1 MIAVITGDIVHS
13 RKAGKAS
20 AWLVPFKKLLN
31 TWGKSPETWEIYRG
45 DSFQVRITEAESALW
60 HAFCIKS
67 LIKSILITDAE
78 GKSIRL
84 DVRMAIG
91 IGEDGFKTKKITESN
106 GDAFIRSGEQF
117 EKLQSEKVN
126 LSLQSPWPEWDNDMN
141 LKIRLGLIAMDN
153 WSINSAELMF
163 IILQQPQL
171 KQTEISGIL
180 GIEQN
185 SVSGRYSRAY
195 AGEIM
200 ALEQNF
206 REQVKKQQS

>member
-1 MIAVITGDIVHS
+1 MIAVITGDIIHS
-13 RKAGKAS
+13 RKVKDS
-20 AWLVPFKKLLN
+20 SPWLYPFKILLN
-31 TWGKSPETWEIYRG
+31 SWGKSPEIWEIYRG
-45 DSFQVRITEAESALW
+45 DSFQIKVDDVEKALLY
-60 HAFCIKS
+60 AFCIKA
-67 LIKSILITDAE
+67 LIKSIVITDQDE
-78 GKSIRL
+78 GNIRL

-91 IGEDGFKTKKITESN
+91 IGEEGFKTKKITESN

-126 LSLQSPWPEWDNDMN
+126 LSLQSPWADWDADMN

-153 WSINSAELMF
+153 WSSNSAELMS

-171 KQTEISGIL
+171 KQTEISQIL

-185 SVSGRYSRAY
+185 SVSGRFSRAY
-195 AGEIM
+195 ASEII

-206 REQVKKQQS
+206 REQIKKQQS